1 MTVKTDREL
10 YIGGSEANYIYMNYE
25 TKTFQTWWAYK
36 LAGIPRESPA
46 NRNMEVGTILE
57 NEILDL
63 YEAVHG
69 VKGKRGLS
77 KVKGIARANT
87 DYILNDKVID
97 VKASNSAFEWVLTGT
112 IPIHYRRQL
121 IHYCYVFKLNKASI
135 LAYQVDDS
143 LLVNPFQ
150 ELDEK
155 LMFEIDVKITLDKI
169 KEHEIRLQYL
179 EKCREKYEF
188 PTKEGLD
195 VFRKTREDRRNEC

>member
-1 MTVKTDREL
+1 MTVTVDREL
-10 YIGGSEANYIYMNYE
+10 YIGGSEANYIYMNYD

-36 LAGIPRESPA
+36 LAGIPRESPT

-63 YEAVHG
+63 YEAVYG

-87 DYILNDKVID
+87 DYILNNKVID
-97 VKASNSAFEWVLTGT
+97 VKASNLAFEWVLTGT

-121 IHYCYVFKLNKASI
+121 IHYCYVFELNKASI

-155 LMFEIDVKITLDKI
+155 RMFEIDMLITLDKLE
-169 KEHEIRLQYL
+169 EHEARLQYL
-179 EKCREKYEF
+179 EECREKYVF

-195 VFRKTREDRRNEC
+195 VFREARKDR

>member
-10 YIGGSEANYIYMNYE
+10 YIGGSEANYIYLSYNS
-25 TKTFQTWWAYK
+25 KTFQTWWAFK
-36 LAGIPRESPA
+36 LAGIPREAPT

-57 NEILDL
+57 HEILDL
-63 YEAVHG
+63 YEKVNN

-87 DYILNDKVID
+87 DYILNNKVID
-97 VKASNSAFEWVLTGT
+97 VKASNLAFEWVLTGT

-121 IHYCYVFKLNKASI
+121 IHYCYVFELNKASI

-155 LMFEIDVKITLDKI
+155 RMFEIDVLITLDKLE
-169 KEHEIRLQYL
+169 EHEARLRYL
-179 EKCREKYEF
+179 EECREKYVF
-188 PTKEGLD
+188 PTKEGFN
-195 VFRKTREDRRNEC
+195 VFREAREDR

>member
-1 MTVKTDREL
+1 MTVKKDREL

-36 LAGIPRESPA
+36 LAGIPRESPT

-63 YEAVHG
+63 YEKVNN
-69 VKGKRGLS
+69 VKGERGLS

-87 DYILNDKVID
+87 DYILKNKVID
-97 VKASNSAFEWVLTGT
+97 VKASNSAFEWFLTGT

-121 IHYCYVFKLNKASI
+121 IHYCYVFGLNKASI

-150 ELDEK
+150 KLDEK
-155 LMFEIDVKITLDKI
+155 RMVEIDVEITDKLI

-179 EKCREKYEF
+179 EKCREKYKF
-188 PTKEGLD
+188 PVKEGFNVL
-195 VFRKTREDRRNEC
+195 REAREDSRNEC

>member
-10 YIGGSEANYIYMNYE
+10 YIGGSEANYIYLNYNS
-25 TKTFQTWWAYK
+25 KTFQTWWAYK
-36 LAGIPRESPA
+36 LAGIPLDSPT

-57 NEILDL
+57 DEILDL
-63 YEAVHG
+63 YERVNN

-87 DYILNDKVID
+87 DYILNNKVID
-97 VKASNSAFEWVLTGT
+97 VKASNLAFEWVLTGT

-121 IHYCYVFKLNKASI
+121 IHYCYVFGLKKASI

-155 LMFEIDVKITLDKI
+155 RMVEIDVEITDKLI
-169 KEHEIRLQYL
+169 KEHERRLNYL
-179 EKCREKYEF
+179 EECRRGYKF
-188 PTKEGLD
+188 PEAIK
-195 VFRKTREDRRNEC
+195 

>member
-10 YIGGSEANYIYMNYE
+10 YIGGSEANYIYLNYNS
-25 TKTFQTWWAYK
+25 KTFQTWWAHK
-36 LAGIPRESPA
+36 LAGIPREAPA

-97 VKASNSAFEWVLTGT
+97 VKASNQAFEWFLRGA

-121 IHYCYVFKLNKASI
+121 IHYCYVFELKKASI

-155 LMFEIDVKITLDKI
+155 RMVEIDVEITDKLI
-169 KEHEIRLQYL
+169 KEHERRLNYL
-179 EKCREKYEF
+179 EECRREYKF
-188 PTKEGLD
+188 PEAIK
-195 VFRKTREDRRNEC
+195 

>member
-1 MTVKTDREL
+1 MAVTVDREL
-10 YIGGSEANYIYMNYE
+10 YIGGSEANYLYLNYE
-25 TKTFQTWWAYK
+25 SKTFKDWWSYK
-36 LAGIPRESPA
+36 LAGIPQESQP

-57 NEILDL
+57 DEILDL
-63 YEAVHG
+63 YERVNN
-69 VKGKRGLS
+69 VKGERGLS
-77 KVKGIARANT
+77 KIKGIARGNT

-97 VKASNSAFEWVLTGT
+97 VKASNLAFEWFLRGT

-121 IHYCYVFKLNKASI
+121 IHYCYVFELKKASI

-150 ELDEK
+150 ELNEK

-188 PTKEGLD
+188 PTKEGFD